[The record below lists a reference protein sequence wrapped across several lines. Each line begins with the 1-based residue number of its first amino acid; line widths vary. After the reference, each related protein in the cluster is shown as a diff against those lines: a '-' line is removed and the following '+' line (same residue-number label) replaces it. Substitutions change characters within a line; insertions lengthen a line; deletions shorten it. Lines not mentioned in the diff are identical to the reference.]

1 MMQRALT
8 RFTVQ
13 QVRRGAL
20 RSLATTTSNGVEFPS
35 WLHLKA
41 YAPYKNRMETTD
53 RIANSISKSGGYLT
67 HGTLLSDM
75 VTTLVME
82 DVDPQH
88 LQNFVRA
95 MDEIDGLVFEKAT
108 HEQLDRC
115 LQMVNEV
122 NEDIK
127 IKSSHITNFQQ
138 SVHDIE
144 RDGLISD
151 DEPANKEFFHKCQEI
166 AHELAQKVAIMNDS
180 TKLPVTVHAILQL
193 TWKDAPGKTAH
204 KIPAVHG

>member
-1 MMQRALT
+1 MQRTLT

-13 QVRRGAL
+13 QVRRGVL
-20 RSLATTTSNGVEFPS
+20 RSLVTRASNATEFPS

-41 YAPYKNRMETTD
+41 YAPYKQRMETTD
-53 RIANSISKSGGYLT
+53 IIANSISKSGGYLT
-67 HGTLLSDM
+67 HSTLLSDM
-75 VTTLVME
+75 ATTLVME

-88 LQNFVRA
+88 LQNFVQA
-95 MDEIDGLVFEKAT
+95 MDEIDGLVFEKAS
-108 HEQLDRC
+108 HEQLERC

-127 IKSSHITNFQQ
+127 TKASHITNFQQ
-138 SVHDIE
+138 SLHDIE
-144 RDGLISD
+144 RDGLLAED
-151 DEPANKEFFHKCQEI
+151 DPANKEFFEKCHEV
-166 AHELAQKVAIMNDS
+166 AHELAQKVATLNGS

-193 TWKDAPGKTAH
+193 TWKDAPGKTVH